1 MGQYYP
7 LNWYWWGKI
16 VPDWA
21 TPICTIVSGTS
32 GKSIAYFIPYIEHF
46 PVVENLLCAYFF
58 PCHTKTMMF
67 FKDFHF
73 VEGSGVG
80 TFLYLEWNIVPYTYW
95 QLLLTLIG
103 SIECLRSSSMPAGLV
118 LRRSILMWPSCSRPM
133 DVYLRPVRCAV
144 SIAQNDPYIT
154 GDRIC
159 TNIHPCDHVPTYSR
173 VDSTEK
179 SKFFWKRP

>member
-1 MGQYYP
+1 
-7 LNWYWWGKI
+7 
-16 VPDWA
+16 
-21 TPICTIVSGTS
+21 
-32 GKSIAYFIPYIEHF
+32 
-46 PVVENLLCAYFF
+46 
-58 PCHTKTMMF
+58 MMF

-80 TFLYLEWNIVPYTYW
+80 TFLYLEWNIVPSTYW
-95 QLLLTLIG
+95 QLLLTFLG
-103 SIECLRSSSMPAGLV
+103 SFEFLRSSCMPAGLV

-144 SIAQNDPYIT
+144 SIAQNDPYIN

-179 SKFFWKRP
+179 SKFFWKRPYKPMSNTYKANISRKNGIKPCSHNGDTFPCAIKV